1 MIQKTRKFTSFFLV
15 FAILMMQ
22 ITATVSAISPDDGMG
37 SDFVGHFVSTND
49 NENLE
54 KIAVDM
60 PLPYTQIIR
69 GFSHLLDHQNFFL
82 LRCRLI
88 HSLPTPPFLAIQK
101 F

>member
-54 KIAVDM
+54 NI
-60 PLPYTQIIR
+60 
-69 GFSHLLDHQNFFL
+69 
-82 LRCRLI
+82 
-88 HSLPTPPFLAIQK
+88 
-101 F
+101 